1 MTRYH
6 IQNVT
11 LAWNWIWLIVT
22 APLYISV
29 EHMLPLWDMTWLIAF
44 SYSMVSYEKFFK
56 WPAVNMAVD
65 KIDI

>member
-6 IQNVT
+6 IQNVP

-22 APLYISV
+22 APLYIIV
-29 EHMLPLWDMTWLIAF
+29 EHMLPLRDMTWLIDF

-56 WPAVNMAVD
+56 WQTVSMAVD